1 MIKQVRIQNFKS
13 LKDVVIDIEDVNLF
27 IGPNNSG
34 KSNVFK
40 AISYFSDVFNSSQ
53 FSNLSNI
60 SFQKNAVTDPL
71 PVAFTIIFDFGNK
84 YWLYKL
90 ELYDSPI
97 NSFIELSASFEKE
110 KVQINEINLFEFE
123 FFENKLSEY
132 VIQSN
137 NKNFKNKNFKKE
149 YDPLF
154 NTAFLKYKINN
165 KTDILQSQ
173 YSIGNSDNFVSHAF
187 YNIIE
192 EFFSSTII
200 YKPDI
205 SMIQL
210 PNKSNRETLPLDF
223 LEEDCDNLADF
234 LFNFSQNHK
243 KRFDE
248 FLNDFKTCVS
258 DFTDISTPYDP
269 TDKNKSSLKIKF
281 FDKFDNGYW
290 IDEVSDG
297 VIYFLAL
304 LAIIHQPNPP
314 RLLLLEE
321 PETGIHPR
329 RIKEIADYIFKLS
342 EEKGIQVIM
351 TSHSPL
357 LLEKF
362 NSIPQNVFV
371 FDKENASTIIKN
383 LKKDIIEINNE
394 NLKKVGLDEINYTS
408 SLGEYWL
415 DGFIGGIPDETN

>member
-40 AISYFSDVFNSSQ
+40 AISYFSDVFNSNQ
-53 FSNLSNI
+53 FSNLSDI
-60 SFQKNAVTDPL
+60 SFQKNAITDSL
-71 PVAFTIIFDFGNK
+71 PVSFAIIFDFENK

-97 NSFIELSASFEKE
+97 KSFIELSASFEKE
-110 KVQINEINLFEFE
+110 KIQINEINLFEFD

-149 YDPLF
+149 YDSSF

-165 KTDILQSQ
+165 KTEILQSQ